1 MREKLIINNDS
12 DLSMA
17 EILVLAKSV
26 VSEGRV
32 SGDSDSYCY
41 ITAFV
46 NGNVRGIMCYA
57 QRNKSSDTLT
67 FWRETK
73 TEDKK

>member
-17 EILVLAKSV
+17 EVLVLAKSV
-26 VSEGRV
+26 VSDGRV
-32 SGDSDSYCY
+32 SGDGESYCY
-41 ITAFV
+41 ITRFGMGEF
-46 NGNVRGIMCYA
+46 NGMMCYA

-67 FWRETK
+67 FWRETQA
-73 TEDKK
+73 EV

>member
-17 EILVLAKSV
+17 EVLTLAHSI

-32 SGDSDSYCY
+32 SGGAESYCY
-41 ITAFV
+41 VTQFV
-46 NGNVRGIMCYA
+46 NGNLRGIVCYA
-57 QRNKSSDTLT
+57 QKNKSSDTLT

-73 TEDKK
+73 AEV

>member
-17 EILVLAKSV
+17 EILTLAQGI

-41 ITAFV
+41 ITKFV
-46 NGNVRGIMCYA
+46 SGKVRLITCYA
-57 QRNKSSDTLT
+57 KRNKSSDTLT
-67 FWRETK
+67 FWREIK
-73 TEDKK
+73 AEV

>member
-17 EILVLAKSV
+17 EILVLAQGV
-26 VSEGRV
+26 VSHGRV
-32 SGDSDSYCY
+32 SWNEKSYCY
-41 ITAFV
+41 ITGFV
-46 NGNVRGIMCYA
+46 KGKFRGITRYA
-57 QRNKSSDTLT
+57 QRNKKSDTLT

-73 TEDKK
+73 PEV

>member
-1 MREKLIINNDS
+1 MRERLIINNDS

-17 EILVLAKSV
+17 EVLVLAQSI

-32 SGDSDSYCY
+32 SGNADSYCY

-46 NGNVRGIMCYA
+46 NGKVRGIMCYA
-57 QRNKSSDTLT
+57 QRNKNSDTLT

-73 TEDKK
+73 AEV

>member
-17 EILVLAKSV
+17 EVLTLAQGV
-26 VSEGRV
+26 VSDGRV

-46 NGNVRGIMCYA
+46 NGKVRGIMCYA

-67 FWRETK
+67 FWRET
-73 TEDKK
+73 EAEV

>member
-17 EILVLAKSV
+17 EILVLAQSV

-32 SGDSDSYCY
+32 SGDSESYCY
-41 ITAFV
+41 ITQFV
-46 NGNVRGIMCYA
+46 NGSVRGITCHA
-57 QRNKSSDTLT
+57 QRNKNSDTLT

-73 TEDKK
+73 PEV

>member
-26 VSEGRV
+26 VSDGRV
-32 SGDSDSYCY
+32 SGDGESYCY
-41 ITAFV
+41 LTRFGRGAFD
-46 NGNVRGIMCYA
+46 GIMCYA
-57 QRNKSSDTLT
+57 NRNKNSDTLT
-67 FWRETK
+67 FWRETQA
-73 TEDKK
+73 EV

>member
-17 EILVLAKSV
+17 EVLVLAQSI

-32 SGDSDSYCY
+32 SGNADSYCY

-57 QRNKSSDTLT
+57 RRNKNSDTLT

-73 TEDKK
+73 TEV

>member
-17 EILVLAKSV
+17 EVLVLAKSV
-26 VSEGRV
+26 VSDGRV
-32 SGDSDSYCY
+32 SGDGESYCY
-41 ITAFV
+41 VTQFV

-73 TEDKK
+73 AEV

>member
-17 EILVLAKSV
+17 EVLVLTQSV
-26 VSEGRV
+26 VSDGRV
-32 SGDSDSYCY
+32 SGDGKSYCY
-41 ITAFV
+41 ITSFV
-46 NGNVRGIMCYA
+46 NGKFRGIMCYA
-57 QRNKSSDTLT
+57 QRNKNSDTLI

-73 TEDKK
+73 AEV